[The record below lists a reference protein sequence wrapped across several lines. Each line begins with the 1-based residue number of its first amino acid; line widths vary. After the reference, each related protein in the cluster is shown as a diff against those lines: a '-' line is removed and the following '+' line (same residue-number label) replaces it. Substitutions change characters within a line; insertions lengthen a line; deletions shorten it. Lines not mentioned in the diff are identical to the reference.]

1 MYVRLWDGISRVK
14 LTLGDIKMTLMVD
27 LAFGKEEWVRKYLG
41 LVILIILCKRFPL
54 YRGVLVKPFNFLS
67 FIWTHICSPYTERGM

>member
-1 MYVRLWDGISRVK
+1 MYVRLWDGISRVR

-41 LVILIILCKRFPL
+41 LVIWVILDRRFPL
-54 YRGVLVKPFNFLS
+54 YRGVLIEAFTFLS
-67 FIWTHICSPYTERGM
+67 FVRTECTCT